1 MIAAGLQDVTTR
13 MERLLAATITLET
26 PSYSVHCCA
35 SCTARSI
42 FILLANMSLFRAWD
56 AMLSKSGDQRRVNT
70 FSAVKQSLSVIHRKR
85 GKGARNPCPRLG
97 SAWLGNPCPTDPG
110 ARIVLMHLELAS
122 QGRQSGTKVL
132 AEIPN
137 HLSSMVVAWPGLGY
151 PLSANR
157 NVKNCQNG
165 WIDFV
170 SGTSQSGFWRWL

>member
-13 MERLLAATITLET
+13 MERPLAATMTCVT

-35 SCTARSI
+35 SCTAKSI
-42 FILLANMSLFRAWD
+42 FILLANISLFRAWD
-56 AMLSKSGDQRRVNT
+56 AMLSNSGDQRRVNT
-70 FSAVKQSLSVIHRKR
+70 FSAVKQSLSVIHRKC
-85 GKGARNPCPRLG
+85 GQGARNPCPHLG

-137 HLSSMVVAWPGLGY
+137 YLNSMVVA
-151 PLSANR
+151 
-157 NVKNCQNG
+157 
-165 WIDFV
+165 
-170 SGTSQSGFWRWL
+170 